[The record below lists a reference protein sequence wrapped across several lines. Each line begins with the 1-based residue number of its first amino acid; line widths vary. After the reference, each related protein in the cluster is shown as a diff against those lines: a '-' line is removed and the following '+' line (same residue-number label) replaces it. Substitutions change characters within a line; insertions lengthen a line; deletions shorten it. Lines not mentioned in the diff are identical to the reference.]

1 MNYPQEKY
9 DEARIKA
16 GYYNMLNETIDCIL
30 STFATVLQVTEQDAE
45 AILWLYRNRHN
56 TAEKDMQAAVNSV
69 LAKQGPVIAATPADG
84 MVSLEG
90 VRKACTAMLLDD
102 HGWNVSDAIY
112 AARILCERAVLVP
125 VPTVAEPEPT
135 VTLVDA
141 AEGRTLE
148 VPASAVH
155 EMEYPEAVMAD
166 NPIPEDLK
174 DAVIYAL
181 TVQVGELNDEL
192 VRRGRTIESQQSLLD
207 KYDAD
212 LICVYGKRV
221 GELEK
226 ENAALR
232 VQVKGLEE
240 ERHG

>member
-9 DEARIKA
+9 
-16 GYYNMLNETIDCIL
+16 NE
-30 STFATVLQVTEQDAE
+30 V
-45 AILWLYRNRHN
+45 R
-56 TAEKDMQAAVNSV
+56 
-69 LAKQGPVIAATPADG
+69 ATPADS

-90 VRKACTAMLLDD
+90 VRKACTAMLFYD

-155 EMEYPEAVMAD
+155 EMEYPEAVTYTRD
-166 NPIPEDLK
+166 PWTGK
-174 DAVIYAL
+174 DMCNLCGVYVVNKVTHAAFH
-181 TVQVGELNDEL
+181 
-192 VRRGRTIESQQSLLD
+192 GRME
-207 KYDAD
+207 
-212 LICVYGKRV
+212 GK
-221 GELEK
+221 
-226 ENAALR
+226 
-232 VQVKGLEE
+232 
-240 ERHG
+240 

>member
-1 MNYPQEKY
+1 M
-9 DEARIKA
+9 
-16 GYYNMLNETIDCIL
+16 
-30 STFATVLQVTEQDAE
+30 
-45 AILWLYRNRHN
+45 
-56 TAEKDMQAAVNSV
+56 
-69 LAKQGPVIAATPADG
+69 
-84 MVSLEG
+84 
-90 VRKACTAMLLDD
+90 
-102 HGWNVSDAIY
+102 
-112 AARILCERAVLVP
+112 
-125 VPTVAEPEPT
+125 
-135 VTLVDA
+135 
-141 AEGRTLE
+141 
-148 VPASAVH
+148 
-155 EMEYPEAVMAD
+155 MAD

-212 LICVYGKRV
+212 NTALMR
-221 GELEK
+221 